1 MSTYTL
7 QKYVEKMKRLN
18 TSRGTAPHKPLLLL
32 TIIEL
37 IERGQMYENKIYYS
51 PDLER
56 TFKKYWDKV
65 IGWNYSIARPFFF
78 LKSDG
83 FWNLHPNIGYEDEL
97 RNTKRI
103 DTTPKLRRL
112 VAYAIMDEVLFVLLT
127 NSQHREIIRQTII
140 NCYLTDIKNE
150 IEDLIQEQRRF
161 TEQQIEEYEQ
171 LLLSEVEHPFSPQRS
186 TRSTQLDTPA
196 RSRCFRRLI
205 MKLYDYTCA
214 VCRLRVVTTDGESAT
229 DAAHIIPFSESY
241 NDDVRNGISL
251 CKLHHW
257 AFDTGLIYLSETYRV
272 VVPQLTVEQE
282 PMEWLTEFQGELIRL
297 PEHRKFFPAQD
308 ALARHREKVLRR

>member
-1 MSTYTL
+1 
-7 QKYVEKMKRLN
+7 MKSLN
-18 TSRGTAPHKPLLLL
+18 RSRGTAPHKPLFLL

-37 IERGQMYENKIYYS
+37 IERGQMHENKIYYS
-51 PDLER
+51 PDLEK
-56 TFKKYWDKV
+56 TFRKYWDKV

-83 FWNLHPNIGYEDEL
+83 FWSLHPNIGYEDEL

-127 NSQHREIIRQTII
+127 DSQHREIIRQTII

-257 AFDTGLIYLSETYRV
+257 AFDTGLIYLSKTYRV

-308 ALARHREKVLRR
+308 ALARHREKVLGR